1 MKMKRLLLSLCLAIL
16 FCFLYSCN
24 SAKTGEP
31 IAEPEIITYYDNG
44 TIYEIRIDGYE
55 NGYKYEIKED
65 GTVKIITHDY
75 NEYED
80 TIIVPERIAG
90 RPVTALGNDAFYQHK
105 NTTAI
110 ILPSTLTTIEGG
122 PFYRCYSLEEIII
135 PKNVSEI
142 ESNPFFR
149 SSSLTRIK
157 VDPENKYY
165 TDIDGVLF
173 NKGKTELISYP
184 EGKSDESYVIPKTV
198 RKLNL
203 ESFGYH
209 TKLKRLT
216 ILSNVTEFP
225 NGSPGIS
232 MFVYPEDITLIVESG
247 SAAEQYAIN
256 CELNYE
262 ILN

>member
-1 MKMKRLLLSLCLAIL
+1 MKMKRLLLLLCLAIL
-16 FCFLYSCN
+16 FCFLCSCN
-24 SAKTGEP
+24 SAKTSEP
-31 IAEPEIITYYDNG
+31 ITEPEIITFYDNG

-65 GTVKIITHDY
+65 GTVKIISHDY

-80 TIIVPERIAG
+80 TIIVPEQIAG
-90 RPVTALGNDAFYQHK
+90 RPVTGLWRDAFYQHK
-105 NTTAI
+105 NTVSI
-110 ILPSTLTTIEGG
+110 ILPSTLTTIERG
-122 PFYRCYSLEEIII
+122 PFYRCYSLKEIVI
-135 PKNVSEI
+135 PKNVCKIS
-142 ESNPFFR
+142 SNPFFR

-165 TDIDGVLF
+165 SDIDGVLF
-173 NKGKTELISYP
+173 NKEKTELISYP
-184 EGKSDESYVIPKTV
+184 EGRLDESYVIPKTV
-198 RKLNL
+198 EKLNL
-203 ESFGYH
+203 DSFGYH

-225 NGSPGIS
+225 NGNPGNSI
-232 MFVYPEDITLIVESG
+232 FIYPDDITLLVESG

-262 ILN
+262 VLN